1 MADPASYRPKT
12 SDIPTD
18 PGVYR
23 FKDPHGRI
31 IYVGKAN
38 NVRSRLSSYFV
49 NPNTLPPKTRTMVH
63 TAAAVEWTTVASE
76 QEAIQL
82 EYTWI
87 KEFTPRFNIM
97 YRDDKSYPYL
107 AVTMN
112 EKFPRVMVMRG
123 DRRKGVKYFGPFHPA
138 KAIRETVDRM
148 LRVFPVRTCSAGVF
162 RRAQLADRP
171 CLMGYIDKCAAPC
184 VNRISEEDHYALAE
198 DFVAFMNGDVR
209 PYLRELEQQ
218 MQTAVADLRY
228 EDAARYRDDIEALK
242 KVFERNAVVLPET
255 TEADIFAFAEDELE
269 AAFQVFHVRDGRIR
283 GQRGWVVEKVEDTT
297 EPQLVEQLLL
307 QIYGDMEDTERIPR
321 EVLVPVLP
329 ENPQQI
335 ETWMAERRGAKVDL
349 RVPQRGTKSQ
359 LLETVQENANGALRL
374 HKSRRSGD
382 ITARSAALRELQEA
396 LEFDQPLLRIE
407 AYDISHVQ
415 GTNVVGS
422 MVVFEDGLPKKRDYR
437 KFNVTGD
444 AARDD
449 TAAMDDVLSRRF
461 KNFLKEQAE
470 APEMHSGELSS
481 DEDEREE
488 PKRFSYPPSLVVVD
502 GGLAQ
507 VNAAQQALLNLGIDD
522 VPVVGLA
529 KRLEELWIPGDD
541 FPMIMPRSSQ
551 GLYLLQRLR
560 DESHRFAI
568 QAHRSKRSSSMIQS
582 VLDEVPGLGEKRR
595 KDLLKHFGSLKKV
608 RQASIEDLQVVSGVG
623 PKLAQAIYDTLTD
636 QSASKEQG
644 KLQS

>member
-1 MADPASYRPKT
+1 M
-12 SDIPTD
+12 
-18 PGVYR
+18 YR

-329 ENPQQI
+329 ANPKQI
-335 ETWMAERRGAKVDL
+335 ETWMAERRGAKVNL

-481 DEDEREE
+481 DEDDREE

-595 KDLLKHFGSLKKV
+595 KELLKHFGSLKKV

-623 PKLAQAIYDTLTD
+623 PKLAQAIYDTLTN

>member
-329 ENPQQI
+329 ANPQQI

-595 KDLLKHFGSLKKV
+595 KELLKHFGSLKKV

>member
-23 FKDPHGRI
+23 FKDPYGRI

-63 TAAAVEWTTVASE
+63 AAAAVEWTTVASE

-87 KEFTPRFNIM
+87 KEFTPRYNIM

-218 MQTAVADLRY
+218 MQSAVAELRY

-321 EVLVPVLP
+321 EILVPVLP
-329 ENPQQI
+329 ENPEQI
-335 ETWMAERRGAKVDL
+335 ETWMAQRRGAKVDL

-359 LLETVQENANGALRL
+359 LLETVKENADGALRL

-470 APEMHSGELSS
+470 APEMHSGELSTQEEHS
-481 DEDEREE
+481 EER
-488 PKRFSYPPSLVVVD
+488 KKFSYPPSLVVVD

-541 FPMIMPRSSQ
+541 FPMILPRSSQ

-568 QAHRSKRSSSMIQS
+568 QAHRSKRSSSMIAS

-608 RQASIEDLQVVSGVG
+608 RQASVAELQVVSGVG
-623 PKLAQAIYDTLTD
+623 PKLAQAIFDTLAD

-644 KLQS
+644 KLRS

>member
-49 NPNTLPPKTRTMVH
+49 RPNTLPPKTRTMVH
-63 TAAAVEWTTVASE
+63 AAAAVEWTTVASE

-87 KEFTPRFNIM
+87 KEFTPRYNIM

-184 VNRISEEDHYALAE
+184 VNRISQEDHYALAE

-218 MQTAVADLRY
+218 MQAAVADLRY

-242 KVFERNAVVLPET
+242 KVFERNAVVLPES

-329 ENPQQI
+329 ENPEQV
-335 ETWMAERRGAKVDL
+335 ETWMTQRRGAKVDL

-359 LLETVQENANGALRL
+359 LLDTVQDNADGALRL

-461 KNFLKEQAE
+461 KNFLKEQSE
-470 APEMHSGELSS
+470 APEMHSGELST
-481 DEDEREE
+481 EEENTEE
-488 PKRFSYPPSLVVVD
+488 PKKFSYPPSLVVVD

-529 KRLEELWIPGDD
+529 KRLEELWIPGDA
-541 FPMIMPRSSQ
+541 FPMILPRSSQ

-568 QAHRSKRSSSMIQS
+568 QAHRSKRSSSMIES

-608 RQASIEDLQVVSGVG
+608 RQASVAELQVVSGVG
-623 PKLAQAIYDTLTD
+623 PKLAQAIYDTLSD

-644 KLQS
+644 KLRS

>member
-329 ENPQQI
+329 ANPQQI

-481 DEDEREE
+481 DEDDREE

>member
-1 MADPASYRPKT
+1 
-12 SDIPTD
+12 
-18 PGVYR
+18 
-23 FKDPHGRI
+23 
-31 IYVGKAN
+31 
-38 NVRSRLSSYFV
+38 
-49 NPNTLPPKTRTMVH
+49 MVH
-63 TAAAVEWTTVASE
+63 TAAAVEWTVVTSE

-112 EKFPRVMVMRG
+112 EKYPRVMVMRG

-148 LRVFPVRTCSAGVF
+148 LRVFPIRSCSAGVF

-184 VNRISEEDHYALAE
+184 VNRISEDDHYKLAE

-209 PYLRELEQQ
+209 PYLRELEQH
-218 MQTAVADLRY
+218 MQEAVADLRY

-297 EPQLVEQLLL
+297 KPQLVEQLLL
-307 QIYGDMEDTERIPR
+307 QIYGDIEDAERIPR

-461 KNFLKEQAE
+461 KNFLKEQSDS
-470 APEMHSGELSS
+470 PVVLSGAL
-481 DEDEREE
+481 DPDDPDMVDE
-488 PKRFSYPPSLVVVD
+488 PKKFSYPPSLVVVD

-522 VPVVGLA
+522 IPVVGLA
-529 KRLEELWIPGDD
+529 KSHVDLWI
-541 FPMIMPRSSQ
+541 Q
-551 GLYLLQRLR
+551 LY
-560 DESHRFAI
+560 D
-568 QAHRSKRSSSMIQS
+568 
-582 VLDEVPGLGEKRR
+582 
-595 KDLLKHFGSLKKV
+595 
-608 RQASIEDLQVVSGVG
+608 
-623 PKLAQAIYDTLTD
+623 
-636 QSASKEQG
+636 
-644 KLQS
+644 

>member
-1 MADPASYRPKT
+1 M
-12 SDIPTD
+12 
-18 PGVYR
+18 YR

-329 ENPQQI
+329 ANPQQI

-595 KDLLKHFGSLKKV
+595 KELLKHFGSLKKV

>member
-329 ENPQQI
+329 ANPQQI
-335 ETWMAERRGAKVDL
+335 ETWMAERRGAKVNL

-481 DEDEREE
+481 DEDDREE

-595 KDLLKHFGSLKKV
+595 KELLKDFGSLKKV

-623 PKLAQAIYDTLTD
+623 PKLAQAIYDTLTE

>member
-1 MADPASYRPKT
+1 M
-12 SDIPTD
+12 
-18 PGVYR
+18 YR

-329 ENPQQI
+329 ANPQQI

-481 DEDEREE
+481 DEDDREE

-595 KDLLKHFGSLKKV
+595 KELLKDFGSLKKV

-623 PKLAQAIYDTLTD
+623 PKLAQAIYDTLTN

>member
-1 MADPASYRPKT
+1 M
-12 SDIPTD
+12 
-18 PGVYR
+18 YR

-481 DEDEREE
+481 DEDDREE

-507 VNAAQQALLNLGIDD
+507 VNAAQRALLNLGIDD

-623 PKLAQAIYDTLTD
+623 PKLALAIYDTLTD

>member
-329 ENPQQI
+329 ANPQQI

-481 DEDEREE
+481 DEDDREE

-595 KDLLKHFGSLKKV
+595 KELLKHFGSLKKV

-623 PKLAQAIYDTLTD
+623 PKLAQAIYDTLTN

>member
-1 MADPASYRPKT
+1 M
-12 SDIPTD
+12 
-18 PGVYR
+18 YR

-329 ENPQQI
+329 ANPQQI
-335 ETWMAERRGAKVDL
+335 ETWMAERRGAKVNL

-481 DEDEREE
+481 DEDDREE

-595 KDLLKHFGSLKKV
+595 KELLKHFGSLKKV

>member
-481 DEDEREE
+481 DEDDREE

-507 VNAAQQALLNLGIDD
+507 VNAAQRALLNLGIDD

-623 PKLAQAIYDTLTD
+623 PKLALAIYDTLTD

>member
-1 MADPASYRPKT
+1 M
-12 SDIPTD
+12 
-18 PGVYR
+18 YR

-329 ENPQQI
+329 ANPQQI
-335 ETWMAERRGAKVDL
+335 ETWMAERRGAKVNL

-481 DEDEREE
+481 DEDDREE

-595 KDLLKHFGSLKKV
+595 KELLKHFGSLKKV

-623 PKLAQAIYDTLTD
+623 PKLAQAIYDTLTE

>member
-329 ENPQQI
+329 ANPQQI
-335 ETWMAERRGAKVDL
+335 ETWMAERRGAKVNL

-481 DEDEREE
+481 DEDDREE

-595 KDLLKHFGSLKKV
+595 KELLKHFGSLKKV

>member
-481 DEDEREE
+481 DEDDREE

>member
-148 LRVFPVRTCSAGVF
+148 LRVFPIRSCSAGVF

-184 VNRISEEDHYALAE
+184 VNRISEDDHYKLAE

-209 PYLRELEQQ
+209 PYLRELEQH
-218 MQTAVADLRY
+218 MQEAVADLRY

-307 QIYGDMEDTERIPR
+307 QVYGDMEDTERIPR

-329 ENPQQI
+329 ENPEHI
-335 ETWMAERRGAKVDL
+335 EAWMTKRRGANVDL
-349 RVPQRGTKSQ
+349 RVPQRGTKRQ
-359 LLETVQENANGALRL
+359 LMETVQENANGALRL

-437 KFNVTGD
+437 KFNVIGE

-461 KNFLKEQAE
+461 KNFLKEQAD
-470 APEMHSGELSS
+470 APEMHSGELST
-481 DEDEREE
+481 DEEALDE
-488 PKRFSYPPSLVVVD
+488 PKKFSYPPSLVVVD

-507 VNAAQQALLNLGIDD
+507 VNAAQKALLDLGIDD

-541 FPMIMPRSSQ
+541 FPMILPRSSQ

-582 VLDEVPGLGEKRR
+582 VLDEVTGLGEKRR
-595 KDLLKHFGSLKKV
+595 KDLLKHFGSLKKI
-608 RQASIEDLQVVSGVG
+608 RQASVEELQVVSGVG
-623 PKLAQAIYDTLTD
+623 PKLAQAIYDTLTN

>member
-1 MADPASYRPKT
+1 MFVFIDL
-12 SDIPTD
+12 
-18 PGVYR
+18 
-23 FKDPHGRI
+23 HGRI

-329 ENPQQI
+329 ANPKQI
-335 ETWMAERRGAKVDL
+335 ETWMAERRGAKVNL

-481 DEDEREE
+481 DEDDREE

-568 QAHRSKRSSSMIQS
+568 KAHRSKRSSSMIQS

-595 KDLLKHFGSLKKV
+595 KELLKHFGSLKKV

-623 PKLAQAIYDTLTD
+623 PKLAQAIYDTLTN